1 MDELFA
7 KENQAVTQAIAVKRQ
22 TSVFCSESRRFND
35 KQVEYNEYVPGPG
48 AYSIKGFTGSL
59 QDKANY
65 VNARKAERQDKNII
79 QTKVKELTDNVIGK
93 GIPSVP
99 GKQQAFGYTESGD
112 GGFVLNFNP
121 KKVISGIG
129 QDMVGPGHYDIPEV
143 IDPNRMRGMK
153 WDRSGSAKL
162 LAMDKGVSTTNKIGP
177 GAYNPKS
184 AIEPSYKYRLSS
196 CFASGTPR
204 KFFDKENMSLAS
216 KKTGFTMNEE
226 EEEEEYL
233 KDAVPGPGYYY
244 NPEAV
249 SSFKKTQKPREFQ
262 IFGSGSER
270 FPAENK
276 AAKSDIGPG
285 KYHKDGGSKLKS
297 YNRNLRRAPFT
308 SGDRRF
314 KTTNKLVKE
323 MPGPGTYENEHTLKN
338 VIDKKVVNSN
348 DKPFNHTSIRFQ
360 NLYGMNENP
369 GPGAYFDEKNQI
381 IIEGDDEVKN
391 SYQFKSN
398 VARKDFGGKDH
409 GTSPPVGLYDLDMYN
424 IAHEPK
430 FKIDENK
437 ELIGNKPPFNSNAPR
452 FRAPVQ
458 DQVVGQDEDEEAKLY
473 KIFSE
478 IPTIHVGSQN

>member
-1 MDELFA
+1 M
-7 KENQAVTQAIAVKRQ
+7 
-22 TSVFCSESRRFND
+22 
-35 KQVEYNEYVPGPG
+35 
-48 AYSIKGFTGSL
+48 
-59 QDKANY
+59 
-65 VNARKAERQDKNII
+65 
-79 QTKVKELTDNVIGK
+79 
-93 GIPSVP
+93 
-99 GKQQAFGYTESGD
+99 
-112 GGFVLNFNP
+112 LNFNP

-276 AAKSDIGPG
+276 AAKSDSNFP
-285 KYHKDGGSKLKS
+285 KDSHKNHKKS
-297 YNRNLRRAPFT
+297 DL
-308 SGDRRF
+308 G
-314 KTTNKLVKE
+314 
-323 MPGPGTYENEHTLKN
+323 
-338 VIDKKVVNSN
+338 NS
-348 DKPFNHTSIRFQ
+348 TRTEVQ
-360 NLYGMNENP
+360 N
-369 GPGAYFDEKNQI
+369 
-381 IIEGDDEVKN
+381 
-391 SYQFKSN
+391 
-398 VARKDFGGKDH
+398 
-409 GTSPPVGLYDLDMYN
+409 
-424 IAHEPK
+424 
-430 FKIDENK
+430 
-437 ELIGNKPPFNSNAPR
+437 
-452 FRAPVQ
+452 
-458 DQVVGQDEDEEAKLY
+458 
-473 KIFSE
+473 
-478 IPTIHVGSQN
+478 